1 MLGWLIWGLVIGG
14 AVAAI
19 IITVSYL
26 DKAKAENELKNKK
39 NECAT
44 VRDIVRDSSVTH
56 IKLDG
61 LDEDGNEVEI
71 QIDTEDYD
79 STEIKRGTIIYA

>member
-1 MLGWLIWGLVIGG
+1 MVGWLIWGLVIGG
-14 AVAAI
+14 TVAAI

-26 DKAKAENELKNKK
+26 DKAKVKNELKNRNIKRT
-39 NECAT
+39 T
-44 VRDIVRDSSVTH
+44 VRDIVKDPSVIH

-61 LDEDGNEVEI
+61 LDEDGNKIEI

-79 STEIKRGTIIYA
+79 SNEIKRGAVFYV